1 MPGPEY
7 LILPRDK
14 KEPGITNPWLPYEL
28 PKLKAYILGPGI
40 VQIEDVIYNL
50 PERTREQG
58 RPLPDR
64 AEYIVPVREN
74 SEKAARAAME
84 GLYRIVFD

>member
-1 MPGPEY
+1 M
-7 LILPRDK
+7 
-14 KEPGITNPWLPYEL
+14 TNPWLPYEL
-28 PKLKAYILGPGI
+28 PRLKAFILGPGI
-40 VQIEDVIYNL
+40 VQIEDVVYNL

-58 RPLPDR
+58 RPLPDS

-74 SEKAARAAME
+74 SEKAARDAME

>member
-1 MPGPEY
+1 M
-7 LILPRDK
+7 
-14 KEPGITNPWLPYEL
+14 TNPWIPYNLPE
-28 PKLKAYILGPGI
+28 LKAYILGPGI

-50 PERTREQG
+50 PERTREEG

-64 AEYIVPVREN
+64 AEYIIPVKEN